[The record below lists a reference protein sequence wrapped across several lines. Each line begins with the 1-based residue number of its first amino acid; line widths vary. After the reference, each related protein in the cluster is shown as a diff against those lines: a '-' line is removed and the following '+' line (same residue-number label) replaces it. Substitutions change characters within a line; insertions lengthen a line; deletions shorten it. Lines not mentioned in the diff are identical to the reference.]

1 MSRVL
6 CRLHSIG
13 LRLWSCFLP
22 RSPHAAL
29 PSRRFFPQADAQ
41 HRSPTAWQS
50 GHTGHGLSCSG
61 SLVLLPSCRADLDL
75 APELMNSSWLP
86 RLPCFYKHASR
97 TLRAGVMA
105 LPSVLS
111 AVLHISFSMST
122 ASCVPL
128 GDRRHSLL
136 TLCVVTCL
144 TSLSLFST
152 QVSHSLLKMLGTRV
166 GFFLFQIYFFHI

>member
-6 CRLHSIG
+6 CRLHSTG

-61 SLVLLPSCRADLDL
+61 SLVLLPYFRADLDL

-86 RLPCFYKHASR
+86 RLPRYYKHA
-97 TLRAGVMA
+97 LPGPGVMA

-144 TSLSLFST
+144 TSLSPVFYT
-152 QVSHSLLKMLGTRV
+152 G
-166 GFFLFQIYFFHI
+166 